1 MKILMGLVLVVMC
14 LSFAGLGC
22 DKSEMNKQ
30 SQKKLQEV
38 NSLMSSQPGDEIK
51 FSMDRFLLNE
61 RNIRLND
68 PNKMTYLYVILADGN
83 WLKVTIIGKLTSTTK
98 RLTRSEAY
106 QCDGN
111 VCKFVPAPDEMGVW
125 GESTPAKVGMT
136 TLGSLLEIGG
146 FLAYVYSETPL
157 TFSSMGQPV
166 KMIEMNV
173 EMSAEERQV
182 FQKRLG
188 DLKNM
193 AEEAR

>member
-1 MKILMGLVLVVMC
+1 VFFDNQQTNGGALMKILMGLVLVVMC

-30 SQKKLQEV
+30 SQKKLQ
-38 NSLMSSQPGDEIK
+38 
-51 FSMDRFLLNE
+51 
-61 RNIRLND
+61 LND